1 MELQEMEYTRLVQF
15 APAKN
20 APFSG
25 VLIRFRKK
33 KQTPAT
39 RSHFRMR
46 VDHILVYDAALSP
59 PSATILQYFSGV
71 YHDKPQI
78 VLLVMLQSVDMRFC
92 HFRDDHPHIT
102 IDPGK
107 PLIQDKQGLL
117 KLVENPKY
125 KKITMVQRIGHN
137 TAMLQRLIQWM
148 VVRDGTV
155 FDASNPINV
164 QSTVKEAQLQKSI
177 QDGAV
182 MGEFSTRAIIITPTI
197 SPGIKRSIAEALDE
211 RNKRMKGKSKEENT
225 LVVSSTV
232 NTEGSPSTI
241 PNTKHASAVEAESA
255 GTAEE
260 ALYNGMFEFESALDE
275 EYEKL
280 KRLIYG

>member
-1 MELQEMEYTRLVQF
+1 MELHEMGYMRLIQF

-20 APFSG
+20 VPFSG
-25 VLIRFRKK
+25 VLVRFRKK
-33 KQTPAT
+33 KQTPST
-39 RSHFRMR
+39 RAHFRMR

-59 PSATILQYFSGV
+59 PSATILRYFGGV

-92 HFRDDHPHIT
+92 HFRDDHPHI
-102 IDPGK
+102 IINPGK
-107 PLIQDKQGLL
+107 PLIEDKQGLS
-117 KLVENPKY
+117 KLIENPKY

-155 FDASNPINV
+155 FDANNPINDT
-164 QSTVKEAQLQKSI
+164 STAQEPQLQKSV

-182 MGEFSTRAIIITPTI
+182 VGESSTKAIIITPTI
-197 SPGIKRSIAEALDE
+197 SPGIKRSIAETLDE
-211 RNKRMKGKSKEENT
+211 QNKRMKVESKEENT
-225 LVVSSTV
+225 LVVPSTV
-232 NTEGSPSTI
+232 NTESFPSTI
-241 PNTKHASAVEAESA
+241 PNTEHASAVEAESA

-260 ALYNGMFEFESALDE
+260 ALCNGMFEFESALDE